1 MTHTQEM
8 HHHYCNSEWFYILK
22 GNGKLQLAPCEM
34 DTSSPTSG
42 MANVT
47 TVPEIEEHD
56 VAAGDFAGFPGGPG
70 GTGPNAVGPNGMP
83 WAHTFV
89 AGPEGLEYL
98 VGGTRKEFD
107 VCIYPL

>member
-1 MTHTQEM
+1 M
-8 HHHYCNSEWFYILK
+8 HHHYCDSEWFYILK
-22 GNGKLQLAPCEM
+22 GSGKLQLTACEM

-42 MANVT
+42 MANVPHPAP
-47 TVPEIEEHD
+47 VEEHD
-56 VAAGDFAGFPGGPG
+56 VAPGDFMGFPGGPG
-70 GTGPNAVGPNGMP
+70 GKGPRAVGPGGVP